1 MRGIDGVEA
10 CTGGQAIAEALT
22 AARTRVV
29 LRGGGAMVGCGE
41 VVGGI
46 CCETASASVVGGMSV
61 VGGTGLAGLGLGC
74 ALLSLVNHRRAR
86 ANATAAAAMVG
97 SIAGLAAEFTRRAPR
112 LCKGGVDGQVVYA
125 EGSPPPPPMRIP
137 RPQALLHAQFLPL
150 DPPRDDPRPPEPVHA
165 VAGRKGSCSHCT
177 HAGCLCTGPEPEGG
191 GLSAV

>member
-1 MRGIDGVEA
+1 VRGIDGVEA

-97 SIAGLAAEFTRRAPR
+97 SIAGLAAEFPRRAPR
-112 LCKGGVDGQVVYA
+112 LCKGGLMDRSYMLKVRPLHHPCAFLV
-125 EGSPPPPPMRIP
+125 
-137 RPQALLHAQFLPL
+137 PQALLHAQFLPL